1 MLDGFSVLIP
11 HVYNHFPWMSI
22 WQNKATLSGFL
33 YLVSHF
39 GKILT
44 FDNLRKW
51 QIIVVDWCCMCKKS
65 RKTVDHLLLHCE
77 IASSL

>member
-1 MLDGFSVLIP
+1 
-11 HVYNHFPWMSI
+11 MSI

-39 GKILT
+39 GKIIT

-51 QIIVVDWCCMCKKS
+51 QIIVVDL
-65 RKTVDHLLLHCE
+65 VLHVQE
-77 IASSL
+77 E

>member
-11 HVYNHFPWMSI
+11 HAYYHFPWMSI
-22 WQNKATLSGFL
+22 WHNKATLSGFL
-33 YLVSHF
+33 YLVCCF

-51 QIIVVDWCCMCKKS
+51 QIIVVDWCCSKQ
-65 RKTVDHLLLHCE
+65 TVDHLLLHCK
-77 IASSL
+77 IASAL